1 MADEPAPRRRR
12 KRDDDLLRA
21 ATRVFWRRGYSAAT
35 IQEVAEEMGVLK
47 GSLYYY
53 IDSKEDLLFWVFDAC
68 HADASKIFRAVED
81 MDVPAIERLEIFI
94 RSFVE
99 FYLLNMERVGLY
111 FRQWRYLTGERR
123 ETVVCQ
129 RREYDRFI
137 SGLLREARDAGEA
150 CLDLDEKYMAF
161 FILGAV
167 NGIMDWYSK
176 EGLDKPPEIAAAYA
190 KMTVSMIPTGPVT
203 SFSSAT
209 GGVRSPT

>member
-1 MADEPAPRRRR
+1 MMADKPESRRRR
-12 KRDDDLLRA
+12 KRDDELLRA
-21 ATRVFWRRGYSAAT
+21 ATRVFWRRGYPAAT
-35 IQEVAEEMGVLK
+35 IQEVADEMGVLK

-53 IDSKEDLLFWVFDAC
+53 IDSKEDLLFWIFDAC
-68 HADASKIFRAVED
+68 HADASNIFRAVD
-81 MDVPAIERLEIFI
+81 DLQTPAIERLETFI

-123 ETVVCQ
+123 ETVVRQ

-137 SGLLREARDAGEA
+137 SRLLREAQDAGEA
-150 CLDLDEKYMAF
+150 CRDLDAKYMAF

-176 EGLDKPPEIAAAYA
+176 DGSDEPRQIAAAYA
-190 KMTVSMIPTGPVT
+190 EMAVSMIAAGPVT
-203 SFSSAT
+203 LFSPAT
-209 GGVRSPT
+209 GGV